1 MTTPSDNIPTA
12 EEHATWKVC
21 GICGYRGPCVMNIG
35 RPDNPDYRCHGNR
48 DQPGA
53 RSGCLPALPAFEPEA
68 APLELGE
75 VVAEVVAPP
84 VAADELGALVA
95 KLSPE
100 DRALL
105 VANLTAHLSGN

>member
-1 MTTPSDNIPTA
+1 
-12 EEHATWKVC
+12 
-21 GICGYRGPCVMNIG
+21 VMNIG

-53 RSGCLPALPAFEPEA
+53 RSGCLPALPEFEPQPEA

-75 VVAEVVAPP
+75 VTAPP